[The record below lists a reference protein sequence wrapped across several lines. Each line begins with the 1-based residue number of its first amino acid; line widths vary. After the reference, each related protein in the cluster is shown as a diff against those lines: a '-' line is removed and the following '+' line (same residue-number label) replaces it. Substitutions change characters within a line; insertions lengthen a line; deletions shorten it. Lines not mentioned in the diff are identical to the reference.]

1 MKQQILLTL
10 STRYQIQDMSISN
23 ITYKWRINIRRQI
36 LEIKYLYQIC
46 KLPNRFK
53 GRNQADKCKAQNLI
67 PIIKLTYQSTTTD
80 TPLIIQYIC
89 ITYTYV
95 FKTYITTRY
104 NYNPTCITYY

>member
-23 ITYKWRINIRRQI
+23 ITYKKRVNIRRQI
-36 LEIKYLYQIC
+36 LEIKYFIKCVRYQIDL
-46 KLPNRFK
+46 KSKIRQIN
-53 GRNQADKCKAQNLI
+53 AKAQNLI

-95 FKTYITTRY
+95 FNTYT
-104 NYNPTCITYY
+104 